1 MVMKVSSTPTYSDT
15 VLPVEPRYIVLLN
28 IIKKGAVCQPNNS
41 NKSIIIIIHALLHA
55 IVYVCSL
62 PLQYYIIYM

>member
-41 NKSIIIIIHALLHA
+41 NKSIIIIIHADSCMQSYVSV
-55 IVYVCSL
+55 VYHYSTT
-62 PLQYYIIYM
+62 